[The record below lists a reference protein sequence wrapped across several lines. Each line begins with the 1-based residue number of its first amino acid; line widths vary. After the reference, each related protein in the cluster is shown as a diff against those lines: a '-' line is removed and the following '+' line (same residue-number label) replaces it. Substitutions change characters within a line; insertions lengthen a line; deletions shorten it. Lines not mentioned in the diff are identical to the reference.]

1 MSFQMDRRREG
12 AHSVRMVY
20 CLAMDLIAS
29 TETGLRLVTA
39 KLDSFNMSLVEQI
52 GPHLENLELSDAVI
66 KFTGDGW
73 LVMTDNA
80 DNVPA
85 LCCLATIMV
94 HRFRDEMSRKT
105 GLSTDSIPSLRLTI
119 CAGRDLRVRLPDGHK
134 DWVGDSARRAVRAA
148 GYCVP
153 NEILIDETVRYL
165 VFRDFDVQPVDLQAR
180 SKSQQPKKAEE
191 VFTLYHLGE
200 LHSEL
205 AAESEAPGY
214 FVYTLEAIGKIEA
227 AALVA
232 RRGSERM
239 IHEANR
245 MTSPMDIIQRRLRNW
260 NRLISNLGDYST
272 ARQIIRSGSVAGL
285 SPNVATY
292 NAMISKSP
300 DYDGAKSWVNTMREQ
315 GVLPNIATFNALI
328 TKSPDYKT
336 AISWLDVMHRNG
348 IIPDV
353 TTYNVL
359 IDRSPD
365 YDTAKSW
372 LNTMQQS
379 GIHPDVGTF
388 NSLIASSVDY
398 EEAKSWFD
406 TMHDQDVQPDIV
418 TYNTLISKAPDYDA
432 AQTLIDAMRNEVVQ
446 PDSTTYS
453 ALFSKDLSGHSAD
466 EILSWYSSQSQHPDG
481 PIQSAIAAFL
491 NGQRIDQALR
501 LALEY
506 PHLDMARRIVRE
518 YQDEALAYFEEI
530 PEKDPRYGDALY
542 ALGVTLMELGREIE
556 AQGYLKKAWRFATQ
570 GSRRSAIEDK
580 LRQITEYTE
589 NGES

>member
-1 MSFQMDRRREG
+1 MDRRREG

-29 TETGLRLVTA
+29 TETGMRLVTA

-52 GPHLENLELSDAVI
+52 GPHLDNLELSDAVI

-105 GLSTDSIPSLRLTI
+105 GLSTESIPSLRLTI
-119 CAGRDLRVRLPDGHK
+119 CAGRDLRVRLPDGRK

-148 GYCVP
+148 GHCGS

-165 VFRDFDVQPVDLQAR
+165 VFRDFDVQPVDIQER
-180 SKSQQPKKAEE
+180 SKSHQPKKAEE
-191 VFTLYHLGE
+191 VFTLYNLGE

-227 AALVA
+227 AAIVA

-272 ARQIIRSGSVAGL
+272 AHQMLRSGSVAGL

-292 NAMISKSP
+292 NAMIAKSP
-300 DYDGAKSWVNTMREQ
+300 DYDGAKSWINTMQEQ
-315 GVLPNIATFNALI
+315 GVLPNVATYNALI
-328 TKSPDYKT
+328 AKSPNYKT
-336 AISWLDVMHRNG
+336 AIGWLDVMHRNG
-348 IIPDV
+348 VIPDV
-353 TTYNVL
+353 TTYDMF
-359 IDRSPD
+359 IARSPD
-365 YDTAKSW
+365 NDTGKSW
-372 LNTMQQS
+372 FNAMRQS
-379 GIHPDVGTF
+379 GIQPDVGTF
-388 NSLIASSVDY
+388 NTLIDSSVDY
-398 EEAKSWFD
+398 EEAKSWLD
-406 TMHDQDVQPDIV
+406 SMHDQDIQPDIV
-418 TYNTLISKAPDYDA
+418 TYNTLISKAPDYDT
-432 AQTLIDAMRNEVVQ
+432 AQALVDAMRSEVVQ
-446 PDSTTYS
+446 PDSTTYNT
-453 ALFSKDLSGHSAD
+453 LFSKDLSGHSAD

-481 PIQSAIAAFL
+481 PIQAAIAAFV

-506 PHLDMARRIVRE
+506 PHLDMVRQLVRE
-518 YQDEALAYFEEI
+518 YEDEALAYFGAV
-530 PEKDPRYGDALY
+530 PEKDPKYANSLY
-542 ALGVTLMELGREIE
+542 ALGMAFMEIGREIE
-556 AQGYLKKAWRFATQ
+556 AQGYLKRAWKFATQ
-570 GSRRSAIEDK
+570 GSRRSAIEEK
-580 LRQITEYTE
+580 LRQITDSTR